1 MRKTLTKSER
11 LSKQSDLKTVFAT
24 GSRSNTA
31 GAKVV
36 YLKNN
41 LSYSRFAITLVR
53 KFGNS
58 VERNSAKRLFR
69 ELYRLNKQNI
79 LIGFDII
86 IILYPGKYSKKNR
99 KIQFFNLLSKAHLN
113 KIESESVENI

>member
-1 MRKTLTKSER
+1 MRKTLTRSER
-11 LSKQSDLKTVFAT
+11 LSRQSDLKTIFAT
-24 GSRSNTA
+24 GSRFNTA
-31 GAKVV
+31 GAKIV

-58 VERNSAKRLFR
+58 VERNYAKRLFR
-69 ELYRLNKQNI
+69 ELFRLNKHNF

-86 IILYPGKYSKKNR
+86 IILYPGNYSNKAR
-99 KIQFFNLLSKAHLN
+99 ETQFFNLLNKAQLN
-113 KIESESVENI
+113 KKVNESVEKI

>member
-24 GSRSNTA
+24 GSKNNTA

-58 VERNSAKRLFR
+58 VERNRAKRLFR
-69 ELYRLNKQNI
+69 EFYRLNKQEI
-79 LIGFDII
+79 LIGYDII
-86 IILYPGKYSKKNR
+86 IVLYPGIFSDEAR
-99 KIQFFNLLSKAHLN
+99 SHQFFNLLKKAHLDKKVN
-113 KIESESVENI
+113 ESVENI

>member
-58 VERNSAKRLFR
+58 VERNSVKRLFR

-86 IILYPGKYSKKNR
+86 IILYPGKYSGEMRKN
-99 KIQFFNLLSKAHLN
+99 QFFTLLN
-113 KIESESVENI
+113 KAYLNKKANVLVENI